1 MEGTSFRQSIKT
13 LTAQSFHLKRERTR
27 KALRSCGGRCSRPLG
42 SRREGGSGSLK
53 ANATSLTRFCPYLC
67 HLHPPIQGQ
76 TKTVDGGNSKAPMV
90 TSEQMQRPTEVTFV
104 VPLGHI
110 KCIVLRPGATALR
123 KTELGVK
130 HPLAKQGDW
139 QELRQLAYS
148 LESVSSICIL
158 PDGILSSSALP
169 PS

>member
-1 MEGTSFRQSIKT
+1 
-13 LTAQSFHLKRERTR
+13 
-27 KALRSCGGRCSRPLG
+27 
-42 SRREGGSGSLK
+42 
-53 ANATSLTRFCPYLC
+53 
-67 HLHPPIQGQ
+67 
-76 TKTVDGGNSKAPMV
+76 MV

-104 VPLGHI
+104 VPLVHI
-110 KCIVLRPGATALR
+110 KRIVLRPGATALR

-158 PDGILSSSALP
+158 PDGILSPSALP
-169 PS
+169 QS